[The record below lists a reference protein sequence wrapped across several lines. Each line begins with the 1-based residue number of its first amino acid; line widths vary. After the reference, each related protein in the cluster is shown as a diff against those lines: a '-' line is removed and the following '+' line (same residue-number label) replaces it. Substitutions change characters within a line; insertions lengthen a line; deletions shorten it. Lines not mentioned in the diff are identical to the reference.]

1 VRFNDQEPI
10 APSWSSVLRYAAP
23 GILLATILLVP
34 FFGKAYTI
42 DDPFFLREA
51 EHTWHDPLHPTAF
64 EIVWNQ
70 EVPQRASTLLPGG
83 PLVPFL
89 LLPVVL
95 GGGVEWIGHLIQQL
109 LFWVGICA
117 TVALA
122 LRCGLSKREAMLA
135 ALLVV
140 ATPAVL
146 GMAGT
151 VMPDIPAMTFSTLAV
166 ERLIAWKQQG
176 RWHQG
181 LMATLWMTA
190 APLTRSHLILL
201 TGPALLLLVDLP
213 AIRERRPWIGSFL
226 RASAPVWIVPPL
238 VALVLLITRDPDS
251 SGGNVITA
259 VQTHRSGLFAFNH
272 NVLAFF
278 GHWVLAIPLALPW
291 AILRGRKLPWR
302 TLWILIP
309 TAIVVLMT
317 RRWWMAFVV
326 TLSMLVLTDIL
337 LLAWREKNQTK
348 LFLGAYLFMALP
360 IAFYVHL
367 PSKYLIA
374 SAPGA
379 AILVVGLFS
388 AAPRRRVAAVFAAAL
403 CVGTLVGVLVVRADA
418 RMAGSMRDAAAQLIA
433 PRIAAG
439 QHVWYVGQW
448 GFRWYA
454 EQAGARPLTYTPPF
468 PRPGDIIVFSR
479 AGGAGAI
486 KIIAKRRLLQVV
498 SDTTPG
504 GRIMDLKSGAGFFST
519 YWGYLPWS
527 WGSNETNHF
536 EVWQVE

>member
-1 VRFNDQEPI
+1 
-10 APSWSSVLRYAAP
+10 
-23 GILLATILLVP
+23 
-34 FFGKAYTI
+34 
-42 DDPFFLREA
+42 
-51 EHTWHDPLHPTAF
+51 
-64 EIVWNQ
+64 
-70 EVPQRASTLLPGG
+70 
-83 PLVPFL
+83 
-89 LLPVVL
+89 
-95 GGGVEWIGHLIQQL
+95 
-109 LFWVGICA
+109 
-117 TVALA
+117 
-122 LRCGLSKREAMLA
+122 
-135 ALLVV
+135 
-140 ATPAVL
+140 
-146 GMAGT
+146 
-151 VMPDIPAMTFSTLAV
+151 
-166 ERLIAWKQQG
+166 
-176 RWHQG
+176 
-181 LMATLWMTA
+181 
-190 APLTRSHLILL
+190 
-201 TGPALLLLVDLP
+201 
-213 AIRERRPWIGSFL
+213 
-226 RASAPVWIVPPL
+226 
-238 VALVLLITRDPDS
+238 
-251 SGGNVITA
+251 
-259 VQTHRSGLFAFNH
+259 
-272 NVLAFF
+272 
-278 GHWVLAIPLALPW
+278 
-291 AILRGRKLPWR
+291 
-302 TLWILIP
+302 
-309 TAIVVLMT
+309 
-317 RRWWMAFVV
+317 
-326 TLSMLVLTDIL
+326 MLVLTDIL

-388 AAPRRRVAAVFAAAL
+388 AAPRQRVAAVFAAAL
-403 CVGTLVGVLVVRADA
+403 CVGTVVGVLVVRTDA

-468 PRPGDIIVFSR
+468 PRTGDIIVFSR